1 MRDEGDVSDE
11 LGSIFFH
18 VQTSGEMGC
27 FQRADYTLFPKP
39 PNARGEEE
47 KNMF

>member
-11 LGSIFFH
+11 LGRIFFH

-27 FQRADYTLFPKP
+27 FQRADYTLII
-39 PNARGEEE
+39 AREEIREQRAGEGG
-47 KNMF
+47 